1 MQARHLVTTADE
13 RTWPPGRPLLF
24 LGGWCQRW
32 ERRNQWHGLD
42 TIVAAPYGLG
52 QQSKDADHAYARDLE
67 ASLFPELCD
76 LLGRWH
82 GVSRDQR
89 YWRIILGHWFRRY
102 IEVIFGRTRALQSC
116 IAQYS
121 ICSTTVLENPAY
133 SLATNDSYAAIW
145 ASNDDRW
152 NHELYVRIMKLMPEC
167 NIRFDSLVDDSSER
181 EFSWQYKEH
190 KDLRTRVIS
199 FFRCAADKAI
209 SLLQADDDVVI
220 VNSYLP
226 RKQELKLQVLLGQC
240 PRLFSTNV
248 PAIKMAPNAEQRRK
262 LCEKIVGPQTGDI
275 QQIVRTLLFEL
286 LPVCYLEAFSS
297 IKEHCARIS
306 WPSKPR
312 AVFTSNNFDTDEIFK
327 SWVADKVLHGAK
339 YITGQHGNNYGT
351 HRHHV
356 YPSIEEITADRFV
369 TWGWEDG
376 LSQHRPAFL
385 LKTVGRQVK
394 RTTGPESE
402 LLLIQFG
409 LPHRLNTW
417 DVFAEFDDYFEEQKQ
432 FVRGLAKPIREQL
445 RVRLSPT
452 HKQMGWS
459 ESDRWREFDSLVKLD
474 DGTAKLSALIV
485 KSRLVVH
492 SYDSTGIL
500 ETLSQNI
507 PTIAF
512 WQNGLEHVRDS
523 ARSYYWRMVDAG
535 IFHLSP
541 QSAAAKANEVWDDVD
556 AWWRSDMV
564 QQARQAF
571 CERYARSVPRPLR
584 TLRALLES
592 A

>member
-13 RTWPPGRPLLF
+13 RTWPTGQPLLF

-32 ERRNQWHGLD
+32 ERRNQWQTLD
-42 TIVAAPYGLG
+42 ATWAEPYGLG
-52 QQSKDADHAYARDLE
+52 QRSKDADHAYVRDLE
-67 ASLFPELCD
+67 MSLFPELCD

-82 GVSRDQR
+82 GVSSDQR

-102 IEVIFGRTRALQSC
+102 VEVIFNRTRTLQSC

-121 ICSTTVLENPAY
+121 IDSTTVLENSAY

-152 NHELYVRIMKLMPEC
+152 NHELYVRLMKLMPEF
-167 NIRFDSLVDDSSER
+167 NIRFESVVDDRSDR
-181 EFSWQYKEH
+181 GFSWQYKEQRG
-190 KDLRTRVIS
+190 LRTRMVS
-199 FFRCAADKAI
+199 VFRSAADRAI
-209 SLLQADDDVVI
+209 SLLQAEDDVVI

-240 PRLFSTNV
+240 PQLLPSNV
-248 PAIKMAPNAEQRRK
+248 RPIRMEPDTERRRE
-262 LCEKIVGPQTGDI
+262 LC
-275 QQIVRTLLFEL
+275 QQIAGAEKGDVEQMVRTQLFEL
-286 LPVCYLEAFSS
+286 LPVCYLEAFSL
-297 IKEHCARIS
+297 IKKQCARIS

-327 SWVADKVLHGAK
+327 SWVADKVLQGSK

-385 LKTVGRQVK
+385 LKTTGRK
-394 RTTGPESE
+394 TNHPTDPAGE
-402 LLLIQFG
+402 LLLIEFG

-417 DVFAEFDDYFEEQKQ
+417 DVFAEFDDYFEDQKR
-432 FVRGLAKPIREQL
+432 FVSGLTEPPCRQL
-445 RVRLSPT
+445 RVRLSRT
-452 HKQMGWS
+452 YEQMGWG
-459 ESDRWREFDSLVKLD
+459 ELERWREFDSGLQLN
-474 DGTAKLSALIV
+474 DGTENIDGLIA

-507 PTIAF
+507 PTVAF

-523 ARSYYWRMVDAG
+523 ARPWYQLLIDVG
-535 IFHLSP
+535 IVHLSAA
-541 QSAAAKANEVWDDVD
+541 SAAQHVSNVWDDV
-556 AWWRSDMV
+556 AGWWELAAV
-564 QQARQAF
+564 KNARLAF
-571 CERYARSVPRPLR
+571 CNQYARTVPHPLQE
-584 TLRALLES
+584 LRNILKFY
-592 A
+592 